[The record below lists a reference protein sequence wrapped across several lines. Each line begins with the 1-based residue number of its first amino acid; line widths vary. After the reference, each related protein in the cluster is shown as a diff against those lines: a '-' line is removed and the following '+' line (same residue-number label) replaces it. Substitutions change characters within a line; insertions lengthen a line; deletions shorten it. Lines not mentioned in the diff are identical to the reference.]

1 MTPGE
6 KDILLARKARMVGIV
21 IAATMILWLGVNFVG
36 ASLGLDGSYALLF
49 DFAALAAF
57 VWALVNIYQIWRAR
71 QDS

>member
-1 MTPGE
+1 MTPDE
-6 KDILLARKARMVGIV
+6 EHRLARKARMVGIV
-21 IAATMILWLGVNFVG
+21 IAATMIIWLGVNFVG
-36 ASLGLDGSYALLF
+36 RQMGLDGSYALLF